1 MKKLNRIAAP
11 RSRVAYTVLASMIAS
26 VVSLSSAH
34 AAVYKKVDADG
45 NVSFS
50 DIPDKSAQIVNVAP
64 LSTVP
69 AMSPA
74 LINKTL
80 NGDAAPNVPAVDMSS
95 YVLTINSPTADQTF
109 NRAEDAF
116 AASVTVKPELRA
128 GDKLVLLVDGKPA
141 APTSKPDSTS
151 PTVHTNEMDRGGHQ
165 FEARIVSA
173 KGKII
178 TSKSVNFFVQ
188 QASARRR

>member
-1 MKKLNRIAAP
+1 
-11 RSRVAYTVLASMIAS
+11 MIAG
-26 VVSLSSAH
+26 VVLLSSTH

-80 NGDAAPNVPAVDMSS
+80 NGDAAADVPAVDMSS

-141 APTSKPDSTS
+141 APTAKQDSAS